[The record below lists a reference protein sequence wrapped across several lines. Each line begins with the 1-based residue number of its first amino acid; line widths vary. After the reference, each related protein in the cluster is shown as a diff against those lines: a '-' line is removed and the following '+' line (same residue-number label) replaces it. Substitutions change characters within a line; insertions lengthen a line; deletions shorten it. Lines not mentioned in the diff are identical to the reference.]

1 MGVMFGCASGVHI
14 HTHAHTLSH
23 TCTRAADVLS
33 LAGHTNSQPQPRVA
47 RAKEQIDRATKRP
60 RKGEVAGVDGEGA
73 GAAVADTDGEAGGAA
88 GVIGRKLASP
98 K

>member
-1 MGVMFGCASGVHI
+1 MCFWCPHPHPRA
-14 HTHAHTLSH
+14 HALSH
-23 TCTRAADVLS
+23 VHTCCRCAVSGSTHQLP
-33 LAGHTNSQPQPRVA
+33 TTPQPRVA